1 MTRIKERGEV
11 GEEKYETT
19 PLIDTCQYCSTSQAK
34 QVPRSLASGVFKI
47 LGFVCKGFFPTPP
60 SPPSFIFRL
69 SIYSSRGKNRESCSS
84 VLFCSETKR
93 KRLLR
98 RLGRA
103 SLIGNKAWWGG
114 GGITPSLS
122 SVLSHFLR

>member
-47 LGFVCKGFFPTPP
+47 LGFVCKGFLPTPS
-60 SPPSFIFRL
+60 SPPPLSFFD
-69 SIYSSRGKNRESCSS
+69 SRFIPRAAKTENPVPQSC
-84 VLFCSETKR
+84 FAPKPNENACHA
-93 KRLLR
+93 
-98 RLGRA
+98 G
-103 SLIGNKAWWGG
+103 
-114 GGITPSLS
+114 
-122 SVLSHFLR
+122 